1 MQFEGRWLVYRV
13 KAQELLIVMDL
24 FTVTKNKVKFHFSEV
39 LLKETQ
45 ENLMKVK
52 KYFFSFV
59 LPFFQTYTIWLLSVR
74 ETSFLSIFLVLY
86 SGIWLFI
93 ISDRFCERVLRLTG
107 F

>member
-1 MQFEGRWLVYRV
+1 MQFEGRWLVYQV

-39 LLKETQ
+39 LLRETQ

-59 LPFFQTYTIWLLSVR
+59 LPFFSDIHYLVIICKRNFFFSVY
-74 ETSFLSIFLVLY
+74 F
-86 SGIWLFI
+86 
-93 ISDRFCERVLRLTG
+93 
-107 F
+107 

>member
-24 FTVTKNKVKFHFSEV
+24 FAVTKNVTMVKFHFSEV

-45 ENLMKVK
+45 ENLIKVK

-74 ETSFLSIFLVLY
+74 ETSFSQYIFSIIFWHLVVHY
-86 SGIWLFI
+86 FS
-93 ISDRFCERVLRLTG
+93 
-107 F
+107 